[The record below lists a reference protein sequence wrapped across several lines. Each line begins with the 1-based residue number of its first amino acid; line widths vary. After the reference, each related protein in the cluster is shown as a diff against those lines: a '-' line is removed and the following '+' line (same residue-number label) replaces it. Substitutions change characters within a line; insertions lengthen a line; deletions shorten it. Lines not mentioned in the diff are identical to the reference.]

1 MELRAPP
8 GSDSNR
14 ERTEGWGRVDGGGG
28 GGDDLLVWGWGET
41 AGLEG
46 TTWVPGLGLRHFLA
60 LEAGTHLQ
68 LLQMWEESDLP
79 QGLW

>member
-1 MELRAPP
+1 MEQEGPTCPHKLRL
-8 GSDSNR
+8 
-14 ERTEGWGRVDGGGG
+14 
-28 GGDDLLVWGWGET
+28 DDLVWGCGET

-46 TTWVPGLGLRHFLA
+46 TTWVPVLGLLHFLA